1 MLGNLTGMHLVA
13 ILFIIL
19 LMFGAPKLP
28 ALAKS
33 LGQSMKILRK
43 EVGSD
48 GDTTAETTPSNT
60 KTDAS

>member
-48 GDTTAETTPSNT
+48 AEKTAETTPST
-60 KTDAS
+60 TQTDAS